1 MSLFNIMGLVS
12 TVALA
17 LPIII
22 LLTSKLARY
31 RSFPALFFYYFLV
44 LNYTI
49 ALMGYIDTGSNYKY
63 YHGVI
68 CNFLDTPLMLLFLTY
83 FSKTVRFRKNLQIV
97 TLLFIAFEIV
107 TMIMYGFTAKATTII
122 LAPGLVLTLIISLL
136 FFIHQVKIAVVH
148 HKAVGKAI
156 MISALLFAYVG
167 YSFVYTVYYL
177 IKPVYKEDAHIVYF
191 LITIFS
197 CITMTVGIHFERA
210 RVRQLAELK
219 TTREELKTIYGEER
233 DAKKM
238 TTPREAV
245 ILNFDKEQWS

>member
-12 TVALA
+12 TLALA

-22 LLTSKLARY
+22 LLTSKLAWY
-31 RSFPALFFYYFLV
+31 RSFPALFFYYLLV

-49 ALMGYIDTGSNYKY
+49 ALMGYIDTSSDYKY

-68 CNFLDTPLMLLFLTY
+68 CNFLDTPLILLFLTY
-83 FSKTVRFRKNLQIV
+83 FSKTVYFRKKMQVV
-97 TLLFIAFEIV
+97 TLLFIAFEVV
-107 TMIMYGFTAKATTII
+107 TMIMYGFNTKATTII
-122 LAPGLVLTLIISLL
+122 LAPGLLLTLVISLL

-156 MISALLFAYVG
+156 MISSLLFAYVG
-167 YSFVYTVYYL
+167 YCFVYSVYYL
-177 IKPVYKEDAHIVYF
+177 IKPVYKEDAHLVYF

-197 CITMTVGIHFERA
+197 CITMAVGIHFERA

-233 DAKKM
+233 EAKKM

>member
-1 MSLFNIMGLVS
+1 MNLFNIMGLVS
-12 TVALA
+12 TLALA

-22 LLTSKLARY
+22 LLTSKLAWY
-31 RSFPALFFYYFLV
+31 RSFPALFFYYFVV

-49 ALMGYIDTGSNYKY
+49 ALMGYIDTGSDYKY

-107 TMIMYGFTAKATTII
+107 TMIMYGFNAKATTII
-122 LAPGLVLTLIISLL
+122 LAPGLGLTLIISLL

-156 MISALLFAYVG
+156 MISSLLFAYVG

-197 CITMTVGIHFERA
+197 CITMAVGIHFERA

>member
-1 MSLFNIMGLVS
+1 MGLVS
-12 TVALA
+12 TLALA

-22 LLTSKLARY
+22 LLTSKLAWY
-31 RSFPALFFYYFLV
+31 RSFPALFFYYLLV

-49 ALMGYIDTGSNYKY
+49 ALMGYIDTSNDYKY

-68 CNFLDTPLMLLFLTY
+68 CNVLDTPLILLFLTY
-83 FSKTVRFRKNLQIV
+83 FSKTVQFRKKMQVV

-107 TMIMYGFTAKATTII
+107 TLIMYGFNTKATTII

-177 IKPVYKEDAHIVYF
+177 VKPVYKEDAHLVYF

-197 CITMTVGIHFERA
+197 CITMAVGIHFERA

-233 DAKKM
+233 EAKKM